1 MDVTAKHYLTLSPAA
16 AIDIGQTL
24 KEMVFL
30 FGGNFTFI
38 AHNESLSQ
46 EMGWKDWLPVFENWA
61 NPYESTDST
70 D

>member
-1 MDVTAKHYLTLSPAA
+1 M
-16 AIDIGQTL
+16 GQTL

-61 NPYESTDST
+61 NPYQSIDSS